1 MALPKIAP
9 AKSDDTAT
17 EFLQH
22 YFEQREW
29 KYSIKTEMEIAAFQ
43 KLLPPTTILKN
54 KKQSHPLT
62 ESSHDLLQFSKSS
75 DGWVVPAEPLQ
86 ITYLYN
92 MHTYKFEKKHIVLS
106 NFSIFLSVLVWNI

>member
-9 AKSDDTAT
+9 AKFDDSAT

-22 YFEQREW
+22 YFELREW
-29 KYSIKTEMEIAAFQ
+29 KYRIKTEMEIAAFQ
-43 KLLPPTTILKN
+43 KLLPPTPILKN

-75 DGWVVPAEPLQ
+75 DGWVAPADSL
-86 ITYLYN
+86 
-92 MHTYKFEKKHIVLS
+92 
-106 NFSIFLSVLVWNI
+106 